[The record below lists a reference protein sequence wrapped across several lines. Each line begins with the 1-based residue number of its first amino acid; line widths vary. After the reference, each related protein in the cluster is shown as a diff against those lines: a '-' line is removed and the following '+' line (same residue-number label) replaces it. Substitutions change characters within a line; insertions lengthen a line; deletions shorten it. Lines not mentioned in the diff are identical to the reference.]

1 MPATAQDLVDAAL
14 AAGSATSPAARPTLR
29 VQVVLYLHHPGTARR
44 VASSLAA
51 SVRVAKESGLLGAV
65 EIRFGDSSPTGFT
78 AEEVEELE
86 RYAVEAGFDRAS
98 YELFGANLGSAGGSN
113 RLAEGADT
121 DFLLVLNPDTYA
133 SPTFLGNLIEAAREP
148 AVGAIDARQIPLEHP
163 KAYDLKTGDTSWA
176 SGACMLVRTPAFRE
190 VGGFDDEYFF
200 LHCDDVDLSWRLRLV
215 GWRVRHEPSAVVF
228 HDKRPAAHGSIEPT
242 DTEVYHSLRGRL
254 LLTRRYA
261 RPDLE
266 QETIDFVERHGN
278 DQQQRAVADFLEQA
292 EADKV
297 PEPISDAYRVAE
309 FIDGEYAE
317 HRF

>member
-1 MPATAQDLVDAAL
+1 MQRMPVDEHVPAG
-14 AAGSATSPAARPTLR
+14 AAGSRPDAPATPSLR
-29 VQVVLYLHHPGTARR
+29 IQVVLYLHHPGTARR

-51 SVRVAKESGLLGAV
+51 SVRVAKQRGGLGAV
-65 EIRFGDSSPTGFT
+65 EIRFGDSSPAGFP
-78 AEEVEELE
+78 ASEIEALE
-86 RYAVEAGFDRAS
+86 GYAVEAGFDRAS
-98 YELFGANLGSAGGSN
+98 YTLFDANLGSAGGSN

-133 SPTFLGNLIEAAREP
+133 SPDLLASLVDAAVDP
-148 AVGAIDARQIPLEHP
+148 SVGALDARQVPLEHP
-163 KAYDLKTGDTSWA
+163 KAYDLKTGDTSWV
-176 SGACMLVRTPAFRE
+176 SGACMLIRTCAFRA
-190 VGGFDDEYFF
+190 VGGFDDDHFF
-200 LHCDDVDLSWRLRLV
+200 LHCDDVDLSWRLRLA
-215 GWRVRHEPSAVVF
+215 GWRVRHAPSAIVF

-266 QETIDFVERHGN
+266 QETIAFVERHGN
-278 DQQQRAVADFLEQA
+278 AQQVRAVADFLEEA
-292 EADKV
+292 EAGKT
-297 PEPISDAYRVAE
+297 PEPIPDAYRVAE